1 MISLTR
7 ATLRAIL
14 LLVLVTLPLTAATRT
29 WTGAVSDRW
38 SDPANWDGRVPVA
51 GDDLVFPP
59 LNGGGGVST
68 NDLAS
73 GTMFHSIT
81 INAPG
86 YRIGGNGIVLGAG
99 GLILHNPFLVSLI
112 HGELKFASITL
123 GESQSWS
130 GPGGE
135 GTHLGP
141 LNLNGKTLT
150 ITDFVRP
157 GFDSI
162 SGTGAIIENNPN
174 GLVSIASSTYLGPVS
189 VDAGLFQLS
198 GTAGDIQ
205 VTGHGFGGDDQTNL
219 ANATLGLAGATVAN
233 VTVNGSGALSF
244 HSYAGTS
251 YAGSLAFAPAAG
263 DPAWFVVADGPLPV
277 VCNVAGKVAL
287 GNALLVVR
295 GSQSSAFTLIHSQ
308 GLDPVGGTFLGLPE
322 GAIFGNGSWVRISY
336 AGGLGNDVTLTP
348 VSTAVTGTTTTITSS
363 ANPSSPGEVVT
374 FTASVTSPS
383 GTPAGEVRFYDGGLL
398 LGTSVLS
405 ASGRAAFAAS
415 FAAGSHLVT
424 AAYLG
429 ADTVATSQANVRQA
443 ACNPPILT
451 QQPASQTIASGQ
463 RVTLTVQ
470 TSATPPF
477 SLQWYQ
483 GLSGDSSTPIF
494 GAISQTFTSPALTRS
509 TSYWVQLSS
518 VCGNVQSA
526 TATITVQARRRSAG
540 H

>member
-1 MISLTR
+1 MIRLMR
-7 ATLRAIL
+7 ATFGAIL

-29 WTGAVSDRW
+29 WSGAASDRW
-38 SDPANWDGRVPVA
+38 SDPANWDGSVPVP
-51 GDDLVFPP
+51 GDDLVFPF
-59 LNGGGGVST
+59 LNGGGVVST

-81 INAPG
+81 VNGPG

-112 HGELKFASITL
+112 HAELTFASITL
-123 GESQSWS
+123 GASQTWS

-135 GTHLGP
+135 FTHLGP
-141 LNLNGKTLT
+141 LNINGKTLT

-157 GFDSI
+157 VFDSI

-174 GLVSIASSTYLGPVS
+174 GLVSSASSTFLGTAT
-189 VDAGLFQLS
+189 VDSGLFQIG

-219 ANATLGLAGATVAN
+219 TNATLGLAGANVAK
-233 VTVNGSGALSF
+233 VTVNGSGALTLHSF
-244 HSYAGTS
+244 PGTS
-251 YAGSLAFAPAAG
+251 YAGSLLFAPTAG
-263 DPAWFVVADGPLPV
+263 DPAWFVLADGPLPV

-308 GLDPVGGTFLGLPE
+308 GPDPVGGTFLGLPE

-336 AGGLGNDVTLTP
+336 AGGAGNDVTITP
-348 VSTAVTGTTTTITSS
+348 VSTAVTGTTTTVTSS
-363 ANPSSPGEVVT
+363 ANPSSPGQVVT
-374 FTASVTSPS
+374 FTAAVTSAS
-383 GTPAGEVRFYDGGLL
+383 GTPAGVVRFYDGGLL
-398 LGTSVLS
+398 LGSSALS
-405 ASGRAAFAAS
+405 ASGRAALATS

-429 ADTVATSQANVRQA
+429 SDSVATSQASVRQA
-443 ACNPPILT
+443 ACDPPILT

-470 TSATPPF
+470 TSATPSF
-477 SLQWYQ
+477 SFQWYQ
-483 GLSGDSSTPIF
+483 GLSGDTSTPIF
-494 GAISQTFTSPALTRS
+494 GAISQTFTLPTLTRS
-509 TSYWVQLSS
+509 TSFWVQLTS
-518 VCGNVQSA
+518 VCGNAQSA
-526 TATITVQARRRSAG
+526 TATITVQTRRRTAS